1 MSVKIDYGHS
11 ECLGGGFAFIMI
23 IFLFILFSYSV
34 NTSKTV
40 DKLVAVCAAKGIV
53 IKP

>member
-1 MSVKIDYGHS
+1 MSAKYEHS

-23 IFLFILFSYSV
+23 IFLIILFSYSV

-40 DKLVAVCAAKGIV
+40 NSLVVACAAKGIV